1 MVQAKPRSSN
11 TPSTKPP
18 KGKHYDSHNKH
29 TFTTEEKNMT
39 GINKAIII
47 GNVGNEPKGGVMAN
61 GSSVCNFSVATSE
74 KWKDKQTGQQQE
86 RTEWHKVTVFG
97 KLAEVANSY
106 VTKGCKIYVE
116 GKLRTRKWNK
126 DGVDH
131 YVTEIMAD
139 AFQLLSPVSSKA
151 QHTGSQGDRM
161 GAGFQQPDPDQGID
175 FDDDIPF

>member
-1 MVQAKPRSSN
+1 MS
-11 TPSTKPP
+11 
-18 KGKHYDSHNKH
+18 
-29 TFTTEEKNMT
+29 

-74 KWKDKQTGQQQE
+74 KWKDKQTGQQQD

-116 GKLRTRKWNK
+116 GKLRTRKWQK

-139 AFQLLSPVSSKA
+139 AFQLLSPSPQA
-151 QHTGSQGDRM
+151 QHAASQGDRM
-161 GAGFQQPDPDQGID
+161 GAASQQPEFDQ
-175 FDDDIPF
+175 FDDEIPFSSQPKPAPRMAQQLRMQQ